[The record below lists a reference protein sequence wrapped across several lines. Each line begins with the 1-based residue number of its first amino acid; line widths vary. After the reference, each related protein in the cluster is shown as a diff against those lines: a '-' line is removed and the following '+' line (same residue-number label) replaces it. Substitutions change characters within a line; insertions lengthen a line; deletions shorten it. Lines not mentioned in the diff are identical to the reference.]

1 MDDSDDKL
9 LKRLQQG
16 DESAFVALL
25 EQYHAAMRRAA
36 RLWVSTDASA
46 DEVVQDTWL
55 GVLDALSSFE
65 GQTSVETWIFQI
77 LVDRARAMR
86 AREARLA
93 SVSAS
98 TENARHAGSEQETP
112 TQLLLRKELA
122 GELEAAMLDL
132 SVQLV
137 GQEIKL
143 TIPSTLKLE
152 GDQLEASGAVEISH
166 RQLGLKPFS
175 ALLGSLRV
183 AEQLKFKYRIRASKE
198 PK

>member
-132 SVQLV
+132 SERQRTVVVLRDAL
-137 GQEIKL
+137 GWS
-143 TIPSTLKLE
+143 P
-152 GDQLEASGAVEISH
+152 GAVC
-166 RQLGLKPFS
+166 S
-175 ALLGSLRV
+175 ALRV
-183 AEQLKFKYRIRASKE
+183 NEINQRVLLHRARARLRASLE
-198 PK
+198 HHRALG